1 MPPFNLDAPEAIAFS
16 PEGSELCFTANTDKD
31 QARSTNGDLFTV
43 PVSGASQPQRIT
55 TNPGNDW
62 GPAYS
67 PDGKWIAYRAQM
79 QPGYESD
86 RWRLMLYD
94 RSTGKHI
101 NLTENFDQSV
111 EAYAWTPDSQQH
123 LFPN

>member
-1 MPPFNLDAPEAIAFS
+1 METSSRFQS
-16 PEGSELCFTANTDKD
+16 
-31 QARSTNGDLFTV
+31 
-43 PVSGASQPQRIT
+43 SGASAPKRIT

-67 PDGKWIAYRAQM
+67 PDGKSIAYRAQF

-94 RSTGKHI
+94 RKSGESI
-101 NLTENFDQSV
+101 NLTESFDRNVESNVWSADSKSIYFQTEDKFEMPIYSV
-111 EAYAWTPDSQQH
+111 AASGGSTPEAYPRR
-123 LFPN
+123 

>member
-1 MPPFNLDAPEAIAFS
+1 MAVRRVTSLLAQLTTCLRSTWSDPEAIAFS
-16 PEGSELCFTANTDKD
+16 PDGSELCFTANTDKD
-31 QARSTNGDLFTV
+31 EARSTNGDLFTV

-94 RSTGKHI
+94 RSTGKAH
-101 NLTENFDQSV
+101 QS
-111 EAYAWTPDSQQH
+111 
-123 LFPN
+123 